1 MRLSSFAPVVP
12 AGIAG
17 LLLAGALAGCN
28 RAEQPP
34 APTTDGTAPPV
45 AADTPDDGDAMVTM
59 RYACDGHRVAVFG
72 NDHVTVTMNGRDID
86 LAHVADSSP
95 PRFSGEALEF
105 SVAADGAVLAQ
116 DEGASW
122 ACTAE

>member
-1 MRLSSFAPVVP
+1 MRLAPMS
-12 AGIAG
+12 AG
-17 LLLAGALAGCN
+17 LAALLLVGTLAGCN
-28 RAEQPP
+28 RAEPP
-34 APTTDGTAPPV
+34 PPSSPADDTAAAPTPDAS
-45 AADTPDDGDAMVTM
+45 DDGDATVTM

-72 NDHVTVTMNGRDID
+72 NDHVTVTMDGRDID